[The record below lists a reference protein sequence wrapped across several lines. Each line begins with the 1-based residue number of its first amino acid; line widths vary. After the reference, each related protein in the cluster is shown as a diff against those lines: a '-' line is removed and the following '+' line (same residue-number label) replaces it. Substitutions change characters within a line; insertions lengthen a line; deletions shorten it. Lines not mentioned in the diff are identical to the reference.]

1 MISHLSVHG
10 IEGKQQNMKTCFNKA
25 TMLSLALLFSV
36 NAIAAEPAQCDNEN
50 KKFSIQTLGSGGPIT
65 DDQRASSGEVIWL
78 NGKSVILI
86 DAGGGVFLRF
96 GQAGARL
103 EDLKLI
109 ALSHFHT
116 DHVSDLAAILKG
128 AYFLK
133 DKETI
138 AMAGPDSGS
147 AFPSMTQYYS
157 DLFKKEN
164 GAYSYLNGLYNAT
177 DGLKI
182 ASKLKDIDYT
192 STTPQLVYLDDEM
205 KVTAL
210 GIPHGDV
217 PCLAFRIETP
227 YGTIVVSA
235 DQNGSNKAFVPF
247 AKGADILV
255 MPLAIDENADA
266 ESKFMHVAPD
276 VVGKIAAEVN
286 PKVLVLNHFMGK
298 GLKLKEQSIKIVKQ
312 YYHGKLYS
320 SRDLSCFPISLAH
333 EKE

>member
-1 MISHLSVHG
+1 
-10 IEGKQQNMKTCFNKA
+10 MKACFNKA
-25 TMLSLALLFSV
+25 ALLTLSLTFSV
-36 NAIAAEPAQCDNEN
+36 NVLAADLLQCTN
-50 KKFSIQTLGSGGPIT
+50 KKFTLQTLGSGGPIT
-65 DDQRASSGEVIWL
+65 DDQRASSGEVIWI
-78 NGKSVILI
+78 NGKSAILI

-128 AYFLK
+128 GYFLK
-133 DKETI
+133 NKEEI
-138 AMAGPDSGS
+138 AIAGPESGG
-147 AFPSMTQYYS
+147 AFPSMSQYYS
-157 DLFKKEN
+157 YLFKKEN
-164 GAYSYLNGLYNAT
+164 GAYSYLNGLYDAT
-177 DGLKI
+177 DGVKI
-182 ASKLKDIDYT
+182 SSQLKDIDYT
-192 STTPQLVYLDDEM
+192 ATESQLVYQDDEM

-217 PCLAFRIETP
+217 PCLAFRIETSD
-227 YGTIVVSA
+227 GVIVVSA
-235 DQNGSNKAFVPF
+235 DQNGSNKAFIPF

-255 MPLAIDENADA
+255 MPLAIDENADT
-266 ESKFMHVAPD
+266 ESKFIHAAPD
-276 VVGKIAAEVN
+276 VVGKVSAEIN
-286 PKVLVLNHFMGK
+286 PNVLVLNHFMGK
-298 GLKLKEQSIKIVKQ
+298 GLRLKDQSVKIVKQ

>member
-1 MISHLSVHG
+1 
-10 IEGKQQNMKTCFNKA
+10 MKTCINKVA
-25 TMLSLALLFSV
+25 LLSLALVFSV
-36 NAIAAEPAQCDNEN
+36 NVMADPIQCEN
-50 KKFSIQTLGSGGPIT
+50 NKFSIQTLGSGGPIT
-65 DDQRASSGEVIWL
+65 DDQRASSGEIIWI
-78 NGKSVILI
+78 NGKSAILI

-128 AYFLK
+128 GYFLK

-138 AMAGPDSGS
+138 AMAGPESGG

-164 GAYSYLNGLYNAT
+164 GAYSYLNGLYDAT

-182 ASKLKDIDYT
+182 VSKLKDIDYT
-192 STTPQLVYLDDEM
+192 STEPQLVYQDDEV
-205 KVTAL
+205 KVAAL

-217 PCLAFRIETP
+217 PCLAFRIETKE
-227 YGTIVVSA
+227 GTIVVSA
-235 DQNGSNKAFVPF
+235 DQNGSNKAFAPF

-255 MPLAIDENADA
+255 MPLAIDENADSV
-266 ESKFMHVAPD
+266 SKFMHAAPD
-276 VVGKIAAEVN
+276 VVGKVAAEVN

-298 GLKLKEQSIKIVKQ
+298 GLRVKDRSVNIIKQ
-312 YYHGKLYS
+312 FYHGPVYS

>member
-1 MISHLSVHG
+1 MLLAFLAFSASVMADP
-10 IEGKQQNMKTCFNKA
+10 IQCESK
-25 TMLSLALLFSV
+25 LFTLQ
-36 NAIAAEPAQCDNEN
+36 I
-50 KKFSIQTLGSGGPIT
+50 LGSGGPIT
-65 DDQRASSGEVIWL
+65 DDQRASSGEVIWI
-78 NGKSVILI
+78 NGKSAILI
-86 DAGGGVFLRF
+86 DSGGGIFLRF
-96 GQAGARL
+96 GQSGARL

-128 AYFLK
+128 GYFLK
-133 DKETI
+133 NKEEI
-138 AMAGPDSGS
+138 AIVGPEQGG
-147 AFPSMTQYYS
+147 AFPSMSQYYS

-164 GAYSYLNGLYNAT
+164 GAYSYLNGLYDAT
-177 DGLKI
+177 DGLQI

-192 STTPQLVYLDDEM
+192 STEPQFVYQDDEI

-217 PCLAFRIETP
+217 PCLAFRIETRD
-227 YGTIVVSA
+227 GVIVISA
-235 DQNGSNKAFVPF
+235 DQNGNNKAFVPF
-247 AKGADILV
+247 AKGADMLV
-255 MPLAIDENADA
+255 MPLAIDENADI
-266 ESKFMHVAPD
+266 ESKFMHAAPD

-298 GLKLKEQSIKIVKQ
+298 GLKMKDQSVKIVKQ
-312 YYHGKLYS
+312 YYRGAIYS

>member
-1 MISHLSVHG
+1 MNPQDAKGKLYNMG
-10 IEGKQQNMKTCFNKA
+10 IYFNKSVL
-25 TMLSLALLFSV
+25 LSLSLVFSV
-36 NAIAAEPAQCDNEN
+36 NVLAATLQCEN
-50 KKFSIQTLGSGGPIT
+50 REFTLQVLGSGGPIT
-65 DDQRASSGEVIWL
+65 DDQRASSGEVIWI
-78 NGKSVILI
+78 NGKSAILI
-86 DAGGGVFLRF
+86 DAGGGIFLRF

-128 AYFLK
+128 GYFIS
-133 DKETI
+133 DKEDI
-138 AMAGPDSGS
+138 DIVGPEGGG
-147 AFPSMTQYYS
+147 AFPSMTEYFSY
-157 DLFKKEN
+157 LFKKEH

-182 ASKLKDIDYT
+182 TSHIKDVNYT
-192 STTPQLVYLDDEM
+192 STELQLVYQDDEM

-217 PCLAFRIETP
+217 PCLAFRIETAK
-227 YGTIVVSA
+227 GTIVVSA
-235 DQNGSNKAFVPF
+235 DQNGSNNAFVSF

-255 MPLAIDENADA
+255 MPLAIDENADSA
-266 ESKFMHVAPD
+266 SKFMHAAPE
-276 VVGKIAAEVN
+276 VVGKIASEIN

-298 GLKLKEQSIKIVKQ
+298 GLWLKDKSISIVKQ
-312 YYHGKLYS
+312 YYHGQVYS
-320 SRDLSCFPISLAH
+320 SRDLSCFPISLAE

>member
-1 MISHLSVHG
+1 
-10 IEGKQQNMKTCFNKA
+10 MKTYFNKA
-25 TMLSLALLFSV
+25 ALLSLSLAFSTPV
-36 NAIAAEPAQCDNEN
+36 LATPLQCAN
-50 KKFSIQTLGSGGPIT
+50 KDFTLQTLGSGGPIT
-65 DDQRASSGEVIWL
+65 DDQRASSGEIIWL
-78 NGKSVILI
+78 NGKSALLI

-116 DHVSDLAAILKG
+116 DHVADLAAILKG
-128 AYFLK
+128 GYFLREK
-133 DKETI
+133 QDI
-138 AMAGPDSGS
+138 DIAGPESGG
-147 AFPSMTQYYS
+147 AFPSMTEYFS
-157 DLFKKEN
+157 DLFKKEQ

-182 ASKLKDIDYT
+182 NSKLKNISYT
-192 STTPQLVYLDDEM
+192 SPEPQWVYQDDEM

-217 PCLAFRIETP
+217 PCLAFRIETAK
-227 YGTIVVSA
+227 GTIVVSA
-235 DQNGSNKAFVPF
+235 DQNGSNEAFVPF

-266 ESKFMHVAPD
+266 TSKFMHAAPS
-276 VVGKIAAEVN
+276 VVGKIAAEIN

-298 GLKLKEQSIKIVKQ
+298 GLRMKEQSIKTVKQ
-312 YYHGKLYS
+312 HYHGQVYS
-320 SRDLSCFPISLAH
+320 SRDLSCFPISLAN
-333 EKE
+333 EKK

>member
-1 MISHLSVHG
+1 
-10 IEGKQQNMKTCFNKA
+10 MKIYFNKT
-25 TMLSLALLFSV
+25 TMLLAFLAFSASVMADPIQCESKLFTLQ
-36 NAIAAEPAQCDNEN
+36 I
-50 KKFSIQTLGSGGPIT
+50 LGSGGPIT
-65 DDQRASSGEVIWL
+65 DDQRASSGEVIWI
-78 NGKSVILI
+78 NGKSAILI
-86 DAGGGVFLRF
+86 DSGGGIFLRF
-96 GQAGARL
+96 GQSGARL

-128 AYFLK
+128 GYFLK
-133 DKETI
+133 NKEEI
-138 AMAGPDSGS
+138 AIVGPEQGG
-147 AFPSMTQYYS
+147 AFPSMSQYYS

-164 GAYSYLNGLYNAT
+164 GAYSYLNGLYDAT
-177 DGLKI
+177 DGLQI

-192 STTPQLVYLDDEM
+192 STEPQFVYQDDEI

-217 PCLAFRIETP
+217 PCLAFRIETRD
-227 YGTIVVSA
+227 GVIVISA
-235 DQNGSNKAFVPF
+235 DQNGNNKAFVPF
-247 AKGADILV
+247 AKGADMLV
-255 MPLAIDENADA
+255 MPLAIDENADI
-266 ESKFMHVAPD
+266 ESKFMHAAPD

-298 GLKLKEQSIKIVKQ
+298 GLKMKDQSVKIVKQ
-312 YYHGKLYS
+312 YYRGAIYS